1 MKKFS
6 VAFVALMLM
15 MDVVCQAQVFDAGR
29 LEYSH
34 GEFYLNG
41 ELLQPDQIRAV
52 IGDDIYYDTY
62 QTAIPQRR
70 AGLTLTIAGGS
81 SLGTGVALVAV
92 GYASAFKAA
101 LDLRSGSGNPSES
114 SFRARVAV
122 SEQIVL
128 GGVIFVLVGSSLVSV
143 GVPLLAIGSS
153 RLRWIQEEYNHNA
166 GYSLNF
172 GFTPNGVG
180 LALNF

>member
-1 MKKFS
+1 MKKIS

-15 MDVVCQAQVFDAGR
+15 MDVVCKAQVFDAGR

-52 IGDDIYYDTY
+52 IGDDIYNDTY

-70 AGLTLTIAGGS
+70 TGLTLTIAGGS
-81 SLGTGVALVAV
+81 SLGAGVALVAV

-101 LDLRSGSGNPSES
+101 LDLKTGSGES

-122 SEQIVL
+122 SSQIVL

-143 GVPLLAIGSS
+143 GVPLLAIGNS